1 MNLTASSPLGGQSA
15 SPPPEGEGGR
25 ILQPRATRTTTVILV
40 SRLVT
45 EQGDF
50 LCRVQNISSGGARV
64 NSAVPLRLGQK
75 ISIELKNGQTLAG
88 EVRWS
93 NSPCSGVQFDA
104 PIEVEAV
111 LSPLNRRTKRR
122 TWAARAPR
130 FSAAS
135 VVLVREGGR
144 NRPGIMLNVS
154 QTGAKL
160 KLSGGLP
167 IGCQLM
173 LTIPGLPQLRAAV
186 RWCEE
191 DEAGVSLLDPLSYD
205 ELSLWLR
212 DSPVRYS

>member
-1 MNLTASSPLGGQSA
+1 MNLTASSSCGGPSA
-15 SPPPEGEGGR
+15 SPPPEGAGGP

-64 NSAVPLRLGQK
+64 NSAVPLRFGQK
-75 ISIELKNGQTLAG
+75 ISIDLKNGQTLVG

-93 NSPCSGVQFDA
+93 NFPCSGVEFDA
-104 PIEVEAV
+104 PIDVEAV
-111 LSPLNRRTKRR
+111 LSPLKRRTKRR
-122 TWAARAPR
+122 SWAARALR

-144 NRPGIMLNVS
+144 NRPGVMLNVS

-167 IGCQLM
+167 IESQLM
-173 LTIPGLPQLRAAV
+173 LAIPGLPQVRAAV

-191 DEAGVSLLDPLSYD
+191 DEAGVSFLDPLSYD

>member
-1 MNLTASSPLGGQSA
+1 MNLSASTPCQ
-15 SPPPEGEGGR
+15 SPPPPPEAAGEP

-45 EQGDF
+45 EHGDF

-64 NSAVPLRLGQK
+64 TSAVPLDVGQK
-75 ISIELKNGQTLAG
+75 ISIDLKNGQTLAG

-93 NSPCSGVQFDA
+93 SFPCSGIQFDGPVDVETVLA
-104 PIEVEAV
+104 P
-111 LSPLNRRTKRR
+111 LKRRTKRR
-122 TWAARAPR
+122 PWAARAPR

-144 NRPGIMLNVS
+144 NRPGVMLNVS

-160 KLSGGLP
+160 KLSAGLP
-167 IGCQLM
+167 IESQLM
-173 LTIPGLPQLRAAV
+173 LAIPGLPQVRAAV
-186 RWCEE
+186 RWCAD
-191 DEAGVSLLDPLSYD
+191 DEAGVSFLDPLSYD

-212 DSPVRYS
+212 ASPVRYS

>member
-1 MNLTASSPLGGQSA
+1 MNFTSSSPCGAQGA
-15 SPPPEGEGGR
+15 SPAAQGDGGR
-25 ILQPRATRTTTVILV
+25 SLQPRATRTTTVILV

-45 EQGDF
+45 EQGDY

-64 NSAVPLRLGQK
+64 NSAVPLRFGQK
-75 ISIELKNGQTLAG
+75 ISIDLKNGQKLTG

-93 NSPCSGVQFDA
+93 NFPCSGVEFYA
-104 PIEVEAV
+104 PIDVETV
-111 LSPLNRRTKRR
+111 LSPLKRRTKRR
-122 TWAARAPR
+122 TWAARALR
-130 FSAAS
+130 FSAKS

-144 NRPGIMLNVS
+144 NRPGVMLNVS

-167 IGCQLM
+167 IESQLM
-173 LTIPGLPQLRAAV
+173 LTIPGLPQVRAAV
-186 RWCEE
+186 RWCAD
-191 DEAGVSLLDPLSYD
+191 DEAGVSFLDPLSYD